1 MAKSNKN
8 ALVLLVILVVVAG
21 AVFYLFQPQFVQPT
35 IELTNDFESNGFR
48 FSYPE
53 DWQHQIP
60 QTNMLFLASPEVLSR
75 QVGASIT
82 VQRSIRLS
90 GEADTLEA
98 ALDFY
103 LERGPLRAD
112 RAWAVIGDVENIT
125 FAERDALLVNL
136 EGAEI
141 AGTMPMHSDIYITRA
156 NNGLIYVFTVTAPQ
170 EQWQAIQPTLTAI
183 LNSVTIL
190 E

>member
-1 MAKSNKN
+1 MSKSNKN
-8 ALVLLVILVVVAG
+8 ALGLLVILAVVAG
-21 AVFYLFQPQFVQPT
+21 ALFYLFQPQFGQPT

-53 DWQHQIP
+53 GWQHQIP
-60 QTNMLFLASPEVLSR
+60 QTNMLFLGSPEVLAQ

-90 GEADTLEA
+90 GETDTLEA
-98 ALDFY
+98 ALAFY

-112 RAWAVIGDVENIT
+112 RAWTVIGDVENIT
-125 FAERDALLVNL
+125 FAERDALLVSL

-141 AGTMPMHSDIYITRA
+141 AATTPMHSDIYITRA
-156 NNGLIYVFTVTAPQ
+156 NNGLIYIFTATAPQ
-170 EQWQAIQPTLTAI
+170 EQWQAIQPKVTAI
-183 LNSVTIL
+183 LDSVTIL

>member
-1 MAKSNKN
+1 MAKSYTKDF
-8 ALVLLVILVVVAG
+8 ALLAILIVVAG
-21 AVFYLFQPQFVQPT
+21 SLFYLFQPQFGQPA

-53 DWQHQIP
+53 GWQHQIP
-60 QTNMLFLASPEVLSR
+60 QTNMLFLASPEVLSQ

-90 GEADTLEA
+90 GETDTLEA
-98 ALDFY
+98 ALNFY

-112 RAWAVIGDVENIT
+112 RAWTVIGEVENIT
-125 FAERDALLVNL
+125 FAERDALLVSL
-136 EGAEI
+136 EGTEI
-141 AGTMPMHSDIYITRA
+141 ADTTPMHSAIYITRA
-156 NNGLIYVFTVTAPQ
+156 NNGLIYVFTATTPL
-170 EQWQAIQPTLTAI
+170 EQWQAIQPILTAI
-183 LNSVTIL
+183 LDSVTIL

>member
-1 MAKSNKN
+1 MSKSNKN

-21 AVFYLFQPQFVQPT
+21 ALLYLFQPQFGQPT

-53 DWQHQIP
+53 GWQHQIP
-60 QTNMLFLASPEVLSR
+60 QMNMLFLASPEVLEQ

-82 VQRSIRLS
+82 VQRSLRLS
-90 GEADTLEA
+90 GETDTLEA

-103 LERGPLRAD
+103 MERGPLREERGWSIIDNA
-112 RAWAVIGDVENIT
+112 ETIT
-125 FAERDALLVNL
+125 FAERDTLRIGL
-136 EGAEI
+136 EGAEL
-141 AGTMPMHSDIYITRA
+141 ADTTPMHSDIYVARA
-156 NNGLIYVFTVTAPQ
+156 NNGLIYIFTVTAPL
-170 EQWQAIQPTLTAI
+170 ERWESIQPTLTAI
-183 LNSVTIL
+183 LNSIRIL

>member
-1 MAKSNKN
+1 MAKSYTKVF
-8 ALVLLVILVVVAG
+8 ALLAILIVVAG
-21 AVFYLFQPQFVQPT
+21 ALFYLFQPQFRQPT

-53 DWQHQIP
+53 GWQHQIP
-60 QTNMLFLASPEVLSR
+60 QTNMLFLASPEVLSQ

-90 GEADTLEA
+90 GETDTLEA

-112 RAWAVIGDVENIT
+112 RAWSVIGEVENVT
-125 FAERDALLVNL
+125 FAERDALLVRL

-141 AGTMPMHSDIYITRA
+141 AATTPMHSEIYITRA
-156 NNGLIYVFTVTAPQ
+156 NNGLIYIFTATAPQ

-183 LNSVTIL
+183 LDSVTIL